1 MGRLACVSLCSNH
14 AEGVVWLSVPVPEP
28 RVARFEKMAFGM
40 FVHWGLYSLL
50 ERGEWILHHSRMPEA
65 EYRKLTERF
74 TAENFDARALARLA
88 KRAGMKY
95 ITLTARHHDGFS
107 LYDTRGLSTYDAP
120 HSAAGRDLIAEFVE
134 GCRAEGIVPFLY
146 HTTLDWSFGT
156 ADCDEA
162 TFNEYLDYLH
172 ASVEIL
178 CREYGPLG
186 GLWFDGNWSREAD
199 WKEDRLYGMIRKYQP
214 DCMIINNTGLGHR
227 GVWGHPEIDSTTF
240 EQGLPQPIDRRGWPK
255 YVAAEMCQTLNSHW
269 GVAREDVSYIS
280 PVQVIENLVHCRG
293 VGANYLLNVGLL
305 ADGGIP
311 NYEAAILERVGDW
324 VAMQGDVIYEGKPVR
339 CHAAGRDVV
348 LEANG
353 KMYWFVFD
361 LGIRGDASVT
371 VGLSGPGF
379 RTLSG
384 LDRRIAEVRWLDSGE
399 KLQFVQHPDG
409 GFATVRL
416 TGFPYGTN
424 WVVRVAEITFE

>member
-1 MGRLACVSLCSNH
+1 
-14 AEGVVWLSVPVPEP
+14 
-28 RVARFEKMAFGM
+28 MAFGM

-95 ITLTARHHDGFS
+95 ITLSARHHDGFS

-240 EQGLPQPIDRRGWPK
+240 EQGLPQPIDRRG
-255 YVAAEMCQTLNSHW
+255 L
-269 GVAREDVSYIS
+269 
-280 PVQVIENLVHCRG
+280 
-293 VGANYLLNVGLL
+293 
-305 ADGGIP
+305 
-311 NYEAAILERVGDW
+311 
-324 VAMQGDVIYEGKPVR
+324 
-339 CHAAGRDVV
+339 
-348 LEANG
+348 
-353 KMYWFVFD
+353 
-361 LGIRGDASVT
+361 
-371 VGLSGPGF
+371 
-379 RTLSG
+379 
-384 LDRRIAEVRWLDSGE
+384 AEVRGGGNVPNPEQPLGRRPGGCQLYLACAGDREPRSLPRGGRQLPAQRGLAGGRRHPQLRSG
-399 KLQFVQHPDG
+399 HPGAGRRLG
-409 GFATVRL
+409 GDARRRNL
-416 TGFPYGTN
+416 
-424 WVVRVAEITFE
+424 